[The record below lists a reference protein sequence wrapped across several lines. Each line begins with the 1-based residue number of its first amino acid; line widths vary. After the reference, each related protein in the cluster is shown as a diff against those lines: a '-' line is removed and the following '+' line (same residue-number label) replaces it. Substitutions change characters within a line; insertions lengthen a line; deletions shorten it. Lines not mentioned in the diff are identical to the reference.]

1 MKGPRKRRVAELM
14 NPDVTCVGPHT
25 TVAEAAKLLAD
36 RGVTGAPVVDDA
48 GGLLGVISQTDL
60 VRHQARQMT
69 SGEAGRFFTD
79 MDEFRDL
86 ASVPADLSDTPVSQV
101 MRKQVFTVHRDASAA
116 VAANIMRERKVHRLL
131 VTERGRL
138 VGVVGALDL
147 LRVVEESC

>member
-1 MKGPRKRRVAELM
+1 MKAPKKRRVGELM
-14 NPDVTCVGPHT
+14 NPDVVCVPPDAT
-25 TVAEAAKLLAD
+25 AAEAARLLAE
-36 RGVTGAPVVDDA
+36 RGVTGAPVVDEA
-48 GGLLGVISQTDL
+48 GALLGVVSQTDL
-60 VRHQARQMT
+60 VRHASRALT
-69 SGEAGRFFTD
+69 AGESGAFFTD

-86 ASVPADLSDTPVSQV
+86 ATLPADLGSTPVSEV
-101 MRKQVFTVHRDASAA
+101 MRKQVYTVHRDASAA

>member
-1 MKGPRKRRVAELM
+1 MKAPKKRRVAELM
-14 NPDVTCVGPHT
+14 NPDVVCVRPEAS
-25 TVAEAAKLLAD
+25 VAEAARLLAE
-36 RGVTGAPVVDDA
+36 RGVTGAPVVDEA

-60 VRHQARQMT
+60 VRHSTRHVTA
-69 SGEAGRFFTD
+69 GESGRFFTD
-79 MDEFRDL
+79 MDEFQDL
-86 ASVPADLSDTPVSQV
+86 AAVPANLSDTPVSQV
-101 MRKQVFTVHRDASAA
+101 MRKQVYTVHRDASAA